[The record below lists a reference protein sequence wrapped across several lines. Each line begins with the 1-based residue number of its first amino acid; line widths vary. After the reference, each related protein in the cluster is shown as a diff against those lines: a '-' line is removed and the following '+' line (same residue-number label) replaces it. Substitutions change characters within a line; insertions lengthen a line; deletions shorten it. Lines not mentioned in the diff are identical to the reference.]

1 MDAEATFREGV
12 AILDRAMGPAGF
24 QFDSLW
30 AGEFPCGRYSR
41 GERVLEFHVSSSLGL
56 VSQQIG
62 RLAVMHDDWMRA
74 LLGPG
79 GGAYPE
85 PSEDPLDSFH
95 ALHKDLARYC
105 DDFLRG
111 RGDTWR
117 KVAERALQDP
127 RRFTVTLEFLQLED
141 TRREARS
148 AFADRQFAKVVS
160 LYTPIEGILMP
171 AEQRRLEIARVRV
184 ETGTLDGW

>member
-1 MDAEATFREGV
+1 MIAEATFREGV
-12 AILDRAMGPAGF
+12 AILDRAMLPAGF
-24 QFDSLW
+24 QFDALR

-62 RLAVMHDDWMRA
+62 GLAVMHDDWMRA

-79 GGAYPE
+79 GGAYPV
-85 PSEDPLDSFH
+85 PSDDPLDSFH

-111 RGDTWR
+111 RGERWR
-117 KVAERALQDP
+117 AVAERALQDP

-148 AFADRQFAKVVS
+148 AFADRQFA
-160 LYTPIEGILMP
+160 
-171 AEQRRLEIARVRV
+171 
-184 ETGTLDGW
+184 